1 MHRFEQGSARTT
13 PEKPSVQETHG
24 TTTHAGGAI
33 RGLRCGAVAG
43 RSSHGPM
50 T

>member
-1 MHRFEQGSARTT
+1 MHPSDRMVGARDT
-13 PEKPSVQETHG
+13 PG
-24 TTTHAGGAI
+24 DALAAGGAI
-33 RGLRCGAVAG
+33 RGTRCGAVAG